1 MSPADGIDW
10 TAPLRAWQGRRM
22 ASPELQMVLQM
33 LVGNPL
39 AGERPPAEMR
49 AGLEAMAGT
58 FALDPGVRAER
69 IAVGDMAAEW
79 ITSPAVA
86 NDRVV
91 LYLHGGGYVVGS
103 LDTHRDLAGRVGKVA
118 GARVLLI
125 DYRLAPE
132 HRHPCAVEDAVHAYR
147 WLLDQG
153 MAPEHLALAGDS
165 AGGGLTIA
173 TLVALRE
180 RGIRL
185 PAAAVCFSPWVDLEG
200 SGDSMRTNL
209 DDPMLNKA
217 LILHF
222 ARFYLGDTDPRTPL
236 AAPLYADLSGL
247 PPLLVQ
253 ASRHECLRDDAVRIV
268 ERARAAGVACEL
280 ELTDEVPHV
289 WQIFAAILPEAREA
303 IASAGAFLRPR
314 LG

>member
-1 MSPADGIDW
+1 
-10 TAPLRAWQGRRM
+10 M

-33 LVGNPL
+33 LTGNPLL

-49 AGLEAMAGT
+49 AAIEATAGT
-58 FALDPGVRAER
+58 FPPDPDIRAER
-69 IAVGDMAAEW
+69 IAIGDMAAEW

-91 LYLHGGGYVVGS
+91 LYLHGGGYVIGS
-103 LDTHRDLAGRVGKVA
+103 LDTHRDLAGRVGKAA

-132 HRHPCAVEDAVHAYR
+132 HPHPGAVEDAVRAYR
-147 WLLDQG
+147 WLLDRG
-153 MAPEHLALAGDS
+153 IAPQHLAVAGDS

-173 TLVALRE
+173 TLVALRD
-180 RGIRL
+180 RGVRL
-185 PAAAVCFSPWVDLEG
+185 PAAAVCFSPWVDMEA

-209 DDPMLNKA
+209 DDPMLNKG

-222 ARFYLGDTDPRTPL
+222 ARFYLGATDPRTQL
-236 AAPLYADLSGL
+236 AAPLYADLTGL

-253 ASRHECLRDDAVRIV
+253 ASRHECLLDDSVRIV
-268 ERARAAGVACEL
+268 ARARAAGVECEL

-303 IASAGAFLRPR
+303 IERAGAFLRR
-314 LG
+314 RV